1 MTLRTGVWRLLL
13 GIESG
18 DLPLI
23 YARVYGLITLL
34 FLVTDT
40 WSDNRPSCVATPTL
54 RDSFRSNL

>member
-23 YARVYGLITLL
+23 YARVYQLITLL
-34 FLVTDT
+34 FHVTDI
-40 WSDNRPSCVATPTL
+40 WLDNQLSCVATPTL
-54 RDSFRSNL
+54 QDSFRSNL